1 MGITNQDGHNMRR
14 WVLLIS
20 GITLAQFGFAQDL
33 RSSLFQAAD
42 EALEAAQAANAPM
55 LAPRGYSD
63 GLEAYADAANDLAR
77 GRDNDRIQTSLADA
91 VNSLN
96 GAATAAREASIAFNT
111 LIESRDDAL
120 EVRADNFAAEIW
132 SDAEEALNN
141 AVLRL
146 EASDDNNAQAFANN
160 AEILFREAELVAIKA
175 QYLSQTRALLAQ
187 AERDRVPQNSPRT
200 YERAQILL
208 EQAEQAIN
216 ENRYEMELPLSLIEQ
231 ANYEARHAAY
241 ITKQITDLRNDN
253 GTAEDII
260 LAHEEQ
266 LTRLADSTGSVI
278 QLDSGTELA
287 TLTLI
292 SDIQVARQREMQL
305 IENLENSR
313 RQIGS
318 LEEEISELDN
328 QINNASEEYILLVQ
342 RLEAEEQLRARI
354 TRIETM
360 FSREEAQVTREG
372 NNILIRLVGLT
383 FSSGES
389 NINPTHSELLEKVHD
404 ALETFP
410 RSRIVIEG
418 HTDSYGGSQANLRL
432 SRSRAQ
438 SVGDYLTTIF
448 GIEVFRVSSVGYGQ
462 TRPIANN
469 ETSQGRARNR
479 RIDIRIELQQD

>member
-42 EALEAAQAANAPM
+42 EALEAAQSANAPM

-175 QYLSQTRALLAQ
+175 QYLSQTRACLLYT
-187 AERDRVPQNSPRT
+187 SPS
-200 YERAQILL
+200 Q
-208 EQAEQAIN
+208 
-216 ENRYEMELPLSLIEQ
+216 
-231 ANYEARHAAY
+231 
-241 ITKQITDLRNDN
+241 
-253 GTAEDII
+253 
-260 LAHEEQ
+260 LA
-266 LTRLADSTGSVI
+266 
-278 QLDSGTELA
+278 
-287 TLTLI
+287 
-292 SDIQVARQREMQL
+292 
-305 IENLENSR
+305 
-313 RQIGS
+313 
-318 LEEEISELDN
+318 
-328 QINNASEEYILLVQ
+328 
-342 RLEAEEQLRARI
+342 
-354 TRIETM
+354 
-360 FSREEAQVTREG
+360 
-372 NNILIRLVGLT
+372 
-383 FSSGES
+383 
-389 NINPTHSELLEKVHD
+389 
-404 ALETFP
+404 
-410 RSRIVIEG
+410 
-418 HTDSYGGSQANLRL
+418 
-432 SRSRAQ
+432 
-438 SVGDYLTTIF
+438 
-448 GIEVFRVSSVGYGQ
+448 
-462 TRPIANN
+462 
-469 ETSQGRARNR
+469 
-479 RIDIRIELQQD
+479 